1 MCKSFCGRGFRAVTR
16 RRGRMGDMK
25 KKRNLL
31 YGCLA
36 GAALALVTTTGC
48 QTNIAG
54 MTLPSGHYL
63 NHPPQYFTP
72 SPAFPLQRE
81 LAGMEVQGAGGL
93 AAPGAPPL
101 PPPAPGIP
109 PPPTPGAAPVNPPPA
124 AHP

>member
-36 GAALALVTTTGC
+36 GAALALVTATGC
-48 QTNIAG
+48 QTNVAG

-63 NHPPQYFTP
+63 QHPPQYFAP

-81 LAGMEVQGAGGL
+81 LASMEKAAGP
-93 AAPGAPPL
+93 AAVPGGAPPL
-101 PPPAPGIP
+101 PPPAPVAPVGAP
-109 PPPTPGAAPVNPPPA
+109 AAPALAPA
-124 AHP
+124 P